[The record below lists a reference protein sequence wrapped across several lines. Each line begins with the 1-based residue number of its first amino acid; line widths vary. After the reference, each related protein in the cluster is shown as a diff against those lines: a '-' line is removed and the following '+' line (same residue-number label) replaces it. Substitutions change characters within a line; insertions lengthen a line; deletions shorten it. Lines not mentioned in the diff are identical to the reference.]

1 MYTHYFTKKI
11 ARKIA
16 SILAILGMTFGLVST
31 GVQFA
36 YAAQLMNLSDTLSD
50 TTAAALSNHSIVF
63 KTPTGITAGQTVAI
77 TFTGYANLGQVGT
90 TSIDVLTGNST
101 TTAAQR
107 NVSDTNGNSQWGAA
121 TSSNVLT
128 LTAPSSGTLPA
139 AGDYVIINVGTNATN
154 QVQGTQQI
162 TNPAAGSYQF
172 TVAGNQADSGTITVY
187 IIPNAVVSLSATINQ
202 SISFAILSST
212 STAFNN
218 SVYFGAL
225 TSANV
230 KFASSSNVLGD
241 TASTT
246 AHVLT
251 VSTNAPSGYVITLQ
265 GDTLR
270 SLQNAANT
278 VSGIGATASTS
289 NAGTSQFGLNVIAA
303 GGTGFVTNGTYGTTN
318 RYGFNVSTSTADT
331 LAFGNVPTTTTT
343 YSISYIANII
353 ATQAAGSYSAGI
365 TYVGT
370 ANF

>member
-1 MYTHYFTKKI
+1 MYTHHFTKKI
-11 ARKIA
+11 T
-16 SILAILGMTFGLVST
+16 SILALLGMTFGLLST

-36 YAAQLMNLSDTLSD
+36 YAAQLMNLSDTLSNA
-50 TTAAALSNHSIVF
+50 TASALSNHSIIF
-63 KTPTGITAGQTVAI
+63 KTPTGITAGQTVVI
-77 TFTGYANLGQVGT
+77 TFTGYASLGQVGT

-107 NVSDTNGNSQWGAA
+107 NVSDTNGASQWGAA

-139 AGDYVIINVGTNATN
+139 AGDYVIINIGTNATN
-154 QVQGTQQI
+154 QAQGSQQI
-162 TNPAAGSYQF
+162 TNPSAGSYQF
-172 TVAGNQADSGTITVY
+172 TVAGNQADSGTITVT
-187 IIPNAVVSLSATINQ
+187 IIPNGVVSLSATINQ

-218 SVYFGAL
+218 SVAFGTL

-230 KFASSSNVLGD
+230 KFASSTNAAGD

-251 VSTNAPSGYVITLQ
+251 VSTNAPSGYVITVQ

-270 SLQNAANT
+270 SLQNSSFT

-289 NAGTSQFGLNVIAA
+289 NAGTSQFGFNATA
-303 GGTGFVTNGTYGTTN
+303 SGGTGAVLNATYGTTN

-331 LAFGNVPTTTTT
+331 LAFGNVPTTATT
-343 YSISYIANII
+343 YSIEYIANII
-353 ATQAAGSYSAGI
+353 ATQAAGNYTTAI